1 MWLLAGNSPH
11 FVAETDQRPL
21 GALRAEVPELA
32 GVGMNFNI
40 NKRPSE
46 VLRLQREIIR
56 EQAEL
61 IDILKG
67 ALAAGGIRS
76 QPASASCVAG
86 LTPQERALVGVL
98 FAHFPNPVHRF
109 DIMESLPGHDHVQE
123 RQQRMVDVLVCRVR
137 NKLGGDAVITERG
150 VGFRLGEGVHGRL
163 SSADIGAMAAE
174 PRRFDG
180 AIGSSPTAG

>member
-1 MWLLAGNSPH
+1 
-11 FVAETDQRPL
+11 
-21 GALRAEVPELA
+21 
-32 GVGMNFNI
+32 MNVNI

-46 VLRLQREIIR
+46 VLRLQQQIIR

-76 QPASASCVAG
+76 QPANAG
-86 LTPQERALVGVL
+86 WLAELTPQERALVGVL
-98 FAHFPNPVHRF
+98 FAHFPNAVHRF

-137 NKLGGDAVITERG
+137 GKLGSEAIVTERG
-150 VGFRLGEGVHGRL
+150 LGFRLGMDVHGRL
-163 SSADIGAMAAE
+163 SAARAEGAAAE
-174 PRRFDG
+174 PRRFD
-180 AIGSSPTAG
+180 TAADLLSTAADGLDAR